1 MIMRKSYQQFAIVT
15 GDTAQQLTDR
25 LNEKLIELN
34 EKKPT
39 VSIEGMIA
47 RISYTEEVDRPESA
61 VMFSRAR
68 VRTTTGGLLI
78 LMGLI
83 WLMGVAGADDADLI
97 QNAPE
102 PVSLILIKVAA
113 GLAGLAIGLIILR
126 GGGRSE

>member
-1 MIMRKSYQQFAIVT
+1 
-15 GDTAQQLTDR
+15 
-25 LNEKLIELN
+25 
-34 EKKPT
+34 
-39 VSIEGMIA
+39 
-47 RISYTEEVDRPESA
+47 
-61 VMFSRAR
+61 MFTRAR
-68 VRTTTGGLLI
+68 VRTTTGGLLF

-102 PVSLILIKVAA
+102 PVSMILIKVTA

>member
-1 MIMRKSYQQFAIVT
+1 MRKSYQQFAIVT

-25 LNEKLIELN
+25 LNEKLIVR
-34 EKKPT
+34 KDQQR
-39 VSIEGMIA
+39 GG
-47 RISYTEEVDRPESA
+47 A
-61 VMFSRAR
+61 VMFTRAR

-102 PVSLILIKVAA
+102 PVSVILIKVAA

>member
-1 MIMRKSYQQFAIVT
+1 MRKSYQQFAIVT

-25 LNEKLIELN
+25 LNAKLIVR
-34 EKKPT
+34 KDQQR
-39 VSIEGMIA
+39 GG
-47 RISYTEEVDRPESA
+47 A

-102 PVSLILIKVAA
+102 PVSGILIKVAA

>member
-1 MIMRKSYQQFAIVT
+1 MRKSYQQFAIVT

-25 LNEKLIELN
+25 LNAKLIVREDQQR
-34 EKKPT
+34 
-39 VSIEGMIA
+39 GG
-47 RISYTEEVDRPESA
+47 A
-61 VMFSRAR
+61 VMFTRAR

-102 PVSLILIKVAA
+102 PVSVILIKVAA
-113 GLAGLAIGLIILR
+113 GLAGLVIGLIILR

>member
-1 MIMRKSYQQFAIVT
+1 MRKSYQQFAIVT

-25 LNEKLIELN
+25 LNEKLIER
-34 EKKPT
+34 KDQQR
-39 VSIEGMIA
+39 GG
-47 RISYTEEVDRPESA
+47 A
-61 VMFSRAR
+61 VMFTRAR

-102 PVSLILIKVAA
+102 PVSVILIKVAA

>member
-1 MIMRKSYQQFAIVT
+1 MRKSYQQFAIVT

-25 LNEKLIELN
+25 LNAKLIVR
-34 EKKPT
+34 KDQQR
-39 VSIEGMIA
+39 GG
-47 RISYTEEVDRPESA
+47 A

-102 PVSLILIKVAA
+102 PVSVILIKVAA